1 MARNYVY
8 YNFWSLSSFWQW
20 NEMIVDKVVVWGFQV
35 NLQKCN
41 IILEYKKQK
50 TVKQISE
57 KDECFYH
64 WLLFSVNFQLNP
76 FNMQHPSSELSV
88 TVNIS

>member
-1 MARNYVY
+1 MAHNYVY

-20 NEMIVDKVVVWGFQV
+20 NEMIADKVVV
-35 NLQKCN
+35 NLQKIN
-41 IILEYKKQK
+41 IILKYKKQK

-57 KDECFYH
+57 RDECFYH

-76 FNMQHPSSELSV
+76 FNMQHPSPELSV

>member
-41 IILEYKKQK
+41 IILKYKKQK

-57 KDECFYH
+57 WDECFYH